1 MKNNILVYAI
11 IFHHLFCIG
20 QNSSHHNLSILNL
33 VLTVE
38 QDSITVS
45 PQHQLSNWGYGVD
58 LNLGYGLLS
67 GDLENNLKNFITYG
81 LSFTFEYKKIVV
93 LGLGYS
99 YGGTRTKEDIQLNG
113 IVWENDLRA
122 NIHRG
127 DLFIGHGLLNNKA
140 FRMTP
145 FFGMALIKI
154 TPHEPNNYDF
164 DFEDSILYEKV
175 RFDKLAYLF
184 GLMLDIKTT
193 RNSNESNI
201 SYGAIRLKYS
211 YYMPHFEK
219 KYSVFNGNIHCITVG
234 IGGVSRKNKK
244 K

>member
-1 MKNNILVYAI
+1 MKNTILVYVI

-20 QNSSHHNLSILNL
+20 QNSSHQKSSILNS
-33 VLTVE
+33 VLTVD
-38 QDSITVS
+38 QDSISVS
-45 PQHQLSNWGYGVD
+45 PQPQLSNWGYGVD
-58 LNLGYGLLS
+58 LNLGYGLFS
-67 GDLENNLKNFITYG
+67 VDLERNFKNFITYG

-99 YGGTRTKEDIQLNG
+99 YGGSRTREEIPING

-122 NIHRG
+122 NIHCG
-127 DLFIGHGLLNNKA
+127 DLFIGHGLLNNEI

-154 TPHEPNNYDF
+154 TPHEPNKYDF

-175 RFDKLAYLF
+175 RFDKVAYLF

-193 RNSNESNI
+193 RNINKSNT

-219 KYSVFNGNIHCITVG
+219 KYGGFNGNIHCITVG
-234 IGGVSRKNKK
+234 IGGVSRENKK